1 MHSRELRSPPTT
13 RSPATLTLHL
23 TLPRLSPPTTQRES
37 GMDNGKSDRHAHL
50 NWRLVMKLSTTV
62 NTLAT
67 SPTSARRLRA
77 VLAIGAL
84 AVGGTS
90 PLVAQTRTSL
100 SIAGGLSAP
109 VGNLGNAADI
119 GYNVAVGLNFGAP
132 VAPIGLRLE
141 GAYNGFNFK
150 SSGNGS
156 NNGSD
161 RIGNATANLVFNLSR
176 LPDSPYL
183 IGGLGYYH
191 EQFTDRF
198 GGDAS
203 RNAAG
208 VNGGAGL
215 RFPLSGL
222 STFVEARYHLMFSST
237 QGAPTTQFI
246 PITFGIS
253 F

>member
-1 MHSRELRSPPTT
+1 MRLFTT
-13 RSPATLTLHL
+13 I
-23 TLPRLSPPTTQRES
+23 
-37 GMDNGKSDRHAHL
+37 
-50 NWRLVMKLSTTV
+50 

-67 SPTSARRLRA
+67 ASMSTRRRRIM
-77 VLAIGAL
+77 LAIGAL
-84 AVGGTS
+84 GLASTS
-90 PLVAQTRTSL
+90 PLPAQTRTSI
-100 SIAGGLSAP
+100 SVAGGLSAP
-109 VGNLGNAADI
+109 VGNLGNVADI

-132 VAPIGLRLE
+132 IVPIGLRLE

-150 SSGNGS
+150 NNPNGLAS
-156 NNGSD
+156 GSD
-161 RIGNATANLVFNLSR
+161 RIANATANLVFNFSR

-191 EQFTDRF
+191 EQFPDRV
-198 GGDAS
+198 GIDAS

-208 VNGGAGL
+208 INGGAGL

-237 QGAPTTQFI
+237 KGAPTTQFI